1 MNVDKYRVLIVH
13 RTEKIVP
20 TPEEETQQAGE
31 EASEAQPQDTE
42 SEEDQEVE
50 ERHIYIASIP
60 ELEEA
65 RAEGETREEA
75 LKNLEAKLTD
85 ILAGMEHPPLPV
97 EEIEAPDAIR
107 LKLSSAKYRDLVW
120 LARAEHMEPEELASE
135 LLVEAITRRM
145 SSRRYGVRR
154 GNRNSGPRG
163 NSRGRN
169 RSEYFAIM
177 EDKAA
182 FLDYVRRLENDSKP
196 RRR

>member
-20 TPEEETQQAGE
+20 QAE
-31 EASEAQPQDTE
+31 EAEQTEQAETEAREEDETQDTE
-42 SEEDQEVE
+42 AE
-50 ERHIYIASIP
+50 ERHIYIATIP

-75 LKNLEAKLTD
+75 LRNLEAKLTD
-85 ILAGMEHPPLPV
+85 ILAGMEHPPIPV
-97 EEIEAPDAIR
+97 EELEAPDAIQ
-107 LKLSSAKYRDLVW
+107 LKLSSTKYRDLVW
-120 LARAEHMEPEELASE
+120 LAKAEHMEPEELASE

-145 SSRRYGVRR
+145 SGRRYGVRR
-154 GNRNSGPRG
+154 SGRNAGPRG
-163 NSRGRN
+163 NARGRS

-182 FLDYVRRLENDSKP
+182 FLDYVRRLENESKP